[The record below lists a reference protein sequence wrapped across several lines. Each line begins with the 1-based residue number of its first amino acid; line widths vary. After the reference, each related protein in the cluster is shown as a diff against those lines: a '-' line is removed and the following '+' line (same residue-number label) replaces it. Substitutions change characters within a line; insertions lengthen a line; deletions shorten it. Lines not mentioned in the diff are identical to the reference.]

1 MPRDGR
7 TLPHNILEE
16 MRFRAI
22 EAYQAGKGVA
32 EIAKLLGV
40 HWGSV
45 SRWLTKWR
53 RDGQRAL
60 KERKATGRPPKLD
73 CKRHGKAILKLVK
86 HPATEFG
93 YEHPLWTCER
103 IRQVISA
110 ELNLA
115 VSVPTLWRELKKLK
129 LSCQKPERR
138 ALEQDPKARAR
149 WIATEWPRIKRLAR
163 RQRALLFFEDESV
176 VRLTPTVGR
185 TWAPVG
191 KTPIVR
197 VTGKRASVLV
207 MSALSLQGRLFFKIP
222 SERVNATVFI
232 DFLKELL
239 AEYPKRKI
247 FVIADQA
254 SPHIAKNVKA
264 FVAGQKRLELFYLP
278 TYSPDFN
285 PDEGVWSHLKSQE
298 LKAHQATNKEELIKK
313 TREALK
319 RMAKSPALIR
329 SFFKRCNITS
339 LMKRPIRTSWRRILR
354 ASLNF
359 WAAAKR
365 LNQARS
371 AAVSALKRLWPRA
384 GDRCWSHA
392 RCGASSAWRA
402 FLMGWRQKQTA
413 CKRVGG
419 SLWRI
424 EYWCWWPIDSAVLA
438 ASTRW
443 RNGWR
448 AILSVDVMERGFWL
462 AGNSRVAYG

>member
-7 TLPHNILEE
+7 TFPHNILEE

-73 CKRHGKAILKLVK
+73 CKRHGKAILKPVK
-86 HPATEFG
+86 HPATEYG
-93 YEHPLWTCER
+93 YEHPLWTCQR

-138 ALEQDPKARAR
+138 ALEQDPKVRAR

-163 RQRALLFFEDESV
+163 KQRALVFFEDESVVRLTPTVGRTWAPVGKTPIGRVRIATEWRRIKRLARKQRALVFFEDESV

-222 SERVNATVFI
+222 SEKVNATVFI

-254 SPHIAKNVKA
+254 SPHIAKRLKA

-278 TYSPDFN
+278 AYSPDFN

-319 RMAKSPALIR
+319 RMAKRPALIR
-329 SFFKRCNITS
+329 SFFKRCNIT
-339 LMKRPIRTSWRRILR
+339 
-354 ASLNF
+354 
-359 WAAAKR
+359 
-365 LNQARS
+365 
-371 AAVSALKRLWPRA
+371 
-384 GDRCWSHA
+384 
-392 RCGASSAWRA
+392 
-402 FLMGWRQKQTA
+402 
-413 CKRVGG
+413 
-419 SLWRI
+419 
-424 EYWCWWPIDSAVLA
+424 
-438 ASTRW
+438 
-443 RNGWR
+443 
-448 AILSVDVMERGFWL
+448 
-462 AGNSRVAYG
+462 

>member
-22 EAYQAGKGVA
+22 EAHQAGKGVA

-53 RDGQRAL
+53 RDGERAL

-73 CKRHGKAILKLVK
+73 CKRHGKAILELVK
-86 HPATEFG
+86 HPATEYG
-93 YEHPLWTCER
+93 YEHPLWTCQR

-110 ELNLA
+110 ELNLV

-149 WIATEWPRIKRLAR
+149 WIATEWPRIKRLASK
-163 RQRALLFFEDESV
+163 QRALLFFEDESV

-239 AEYPKRKI
+239 AEYPRRKI

-254 SPHIAKNVKA
+254 SPHIAKSVKA

-319 RMAKSPALIR
+319 RMAKRPALIR
-329 SFFKRCNITS
+329 SFFKRCNIT
-339 LMKRPIRTSWRRILR
+339 
-354 ASLNF
+354 
-359 WAAAKR
+359 
-365 LNQARS
+365 
-371 AAVSALKRLWPRA
+371 
-384 GDRCWSHA
+384 
-392 RCGASSAWRA
+392 
-402 FLMGWRQKQTA
+402 
-413 CKRVGG
+413 
-419 SLWRI
+419 
-424 EYWCWWPIDSAVLA
+424 
-438 ASTRW
+438 
-443 RNGWR
+443 
-448 AILSVDVMERGFWL
+448 
-462 AGNSRVAYG
+462 

>member
-22 EAYQAGKGVA
+22 EAYQAGKGVS

-86 HPATEFG
+86 HPATEYG
-93 YEHPLWTCER
+93 YEHPLWTCQR

-110 ELNLA
+110 ELNLV

-163 RQRALLFFEDESV
+163 KQRALLFFEDESM

-207 MSALSLQGRLFFKIP
+207 MSALSCKVDYFSRFH
-222 SERVNATVFI
+222 RR
-232 DFLKELL
+232 ELMPL
-239 AEYPKRKI
+239 
-247 FVIADQA
+247 
-254 SPHIAKNVKA
+254 
-264 FVAGQKRLELFYLP
+264 
-278 TYSPDFN
+278 YS
-285 PDEGVWSHLKSQE
+285 
-298 LKAHQATNKEELIKK
+298 
-313 TREALK
+313 
-319 RMAKSPALIR
+319 
-329 SFFKRCNITS
+329 
-339 LMKRPIRTSWRRILR
+339 
-354 ASLNF
+354 
-359 WAAAKR
+359 
-365 LNQARS
+365 
-371 AAVSALKRLWPRA
+371 
-384 GDRCWSHA
+384 
-392 RCGASSAWRA
+392 
-402 FLMGWRQKQTA
+402 
-413 CKRVGG
+413 
-419 SLWRI
+419 
-424 EYWCWWPIDSAVLA
+424 
-438 ASTRW
+438 
-443 RNGWR
+443 
-448 AILSVDVMERGFWL
+448 
-462 AGNSRVAYG
+462 

>member
-1 MPRDGR
+1 MLRDGR

-53 RDGQRAL
+53 RDGQQAL

-86 HPATEFG
+86 HPATEYG
-93 YEHPLWTCER
+93 YEHPLWTCQR

-163 RQRALLFFEDESV
+163 SQRALLFFEDESV

-254 SPHIAKNVKA
+254 SPHIAKSVKA

-278 TYSPDFN
+278 T
-285 PDEGVWSHLKSQE
+285 
-298 LKAHQATNKEELIKK
+298 
-313 TREALK
+313 
-319 RMAKSPALIR
+319 
-329 SFFKRCNITS
+329 
-339 LMKRPIRTSWRRILR
+339 
-354 ASLNF
+354 
-359 WAAAKR
+359 
-365 LNQARS
+365 
-371 AAVSALKRLWPRA
+371 
-384 GDRCWSHA
+384 
-392 RCGASSAWRA
+392 
-402 FLMGWRQKQTA
+402 
-413 CKRVGG
+413 
-419 SLWRI
+419 
-424 EYWCWWPIDSAVLA
+424 VLA
-438 ASTRW
+438 
-443 RNGWR
+443 
-448 AILSVDVMERGFWL
+448 GFQS
-462 AGNSRVAYG
+462 G

>member
-40 HWGSV
+40 HWASV

-60 KERKATGRPPKLD
+60 KERKATGRPPILD

-86 HPATEFG
+86 HPATEYG
-93 YEHPLWTCER
+93 YEHPLWTCQR

-163 RQRALLFFEDESV
+163 EQRALVFFEDESV

-222 SERVNATVFI
+222 SEKVNATVFI

-254 SPHIAKNVKA
+254 SPHIAKSVKA

-278 TYSPDFN
+278 AYSPDFN

-319 RMAKSPALIR
+319 RMAKRPALIR
-329 SFFKRCNITS
+329 SFFKRCNIT
-339 LMKRPIRTSWRRILR
+339 
-354 ASLNF
+354 
-359 WAAAKR
+359 
-365 LNQARS
+365 
-371 AAVSALKRLWPRA
+371 
-384 GDRCWSHA
+384 
-392 RCGASSAWRA
+392 
-402 FLMGWRQKQTA
+402 
-413 CKRVGG
+413 
-419 SLWRI
+419 
-424 EYWCWWPIDSAVLA
+424 
-438 ASTRW
+438 
-443 RNGWR
+443 
-448 AILSVDVMERGFWL
+448 
-462 AGNSRVAYG
+462 

>member
-22 EAYQAGKGVA
+22 EAHQAGKGVG

-73 CKRHGKAILKLVK
+73 CKRHGKAILNLVE
-86 HPATEFG
+86 HPATEYG
-93 YEHPLWTCER
+93 YEHPLWTCQR

-110 ELNLA
+110 ELDLV

-163 RQRALLFFEDESV
+163 KQRALLFFEDESM

-191 KTPIVR
+191 NTPIVR

-239 AEYPKRKI
+239 AGYPKRKI

-254 SPHIAKNVKA
+254 SPAHRQKCKGFRRRPEKA
-264 FVAGQKRLELFYLP
+264 RVVLPADLLAGF
-278 TYSPDFN
+278 D

-298 LKAHQATNKEELIKK
+298 LKAHQATNKEELIRK
-313 TREALK
+313 TDEALK
-319 RMAKSPALIR
+319 RMAKRPALIR
-329 SFFKRCNITS
+329 SFFKRCNIT
-339 LMKRPIRTSWRRILR
+339 
-354 ASLNF
+354 
-359 WAAAKR
+359 
-365 LNQARS
+365 
-371 AAVSALKRLWPRA
+371 
-384 GDRCWSHA
+384 
-392 RCGASSAWRA
+392 
-402 FLMGWRQKQTA
+402 
-413 CKRVGG
+413 
-419 SLWRI
+419 
-424 EYWCWWPIDSAVLA
+424 
-438 ASTRW
+438 
-443 RNGWR
+443 
-448 AILSVDVMERGFWL
+448 
-462 AGNSRVAYG
+462 